1 MNRIALATVVGA
13 LTSFVLGFLIYG
25 MALASFFA
33 ANVGTATGVYKE
45 APDLAPVLLGQL
57 ALAFLL
63 TLAISRWG
71 DSTSL
76 AGGAKVGALFGLLV
90 ALGFDLTMYGT
101 TNIQNIT
108 ATLVD
113 PIVSMVMVGVTGAMI
128 GMVLG
133 RRKA

>member
-1 MNRIALATVVGA
+1 MNRIVLGTAAGA
-13 LTSFVLGFLIYG
+13 ITSFVLGFLVYG
-25 MALASFFA
+25 VALAPFFA

-45 APDLAPVLLGQL
+45 TPDLAPVLLGQIAL
-57 ALAFLL
+57 ALLL
-63 TLAISRWG
+63 TLAISKWG
-71 DSTSL
+71 NSTSL
-76 AGGAKVGALFGLLV
+76 TGGAKVGALFGLLV
-90 ALGFDLTMYGT
+90 ALGIDLTMYGT

-113 PIVSMVMVGVTGAMI
+113 PIVSMLMVGATGAMI

>member
-1 MNRIALATVVGA
+1 MTRIVLATVAGG
-13 LTSFVLGFLIYG
+13 LTSFVLGFLVYG
-25 MALASFFA
+25 LALSSFFA
-33 ANVGTATGVYKE
+33 ANVGSATGVYK
-45 APDLAPVLLGQL
+45 ATPDLAPVLLGQL

-63 TLAISRWG
+63 TLAINRWG
-71 DSTSL
+71 NSTSL

-101 TNIQNIT
+101 TNIQNMT

-113 PIVSMVMVGVTGAMI
+113 PIVSMALVGVTGAMI

-133 RRKA
+133 RRQA